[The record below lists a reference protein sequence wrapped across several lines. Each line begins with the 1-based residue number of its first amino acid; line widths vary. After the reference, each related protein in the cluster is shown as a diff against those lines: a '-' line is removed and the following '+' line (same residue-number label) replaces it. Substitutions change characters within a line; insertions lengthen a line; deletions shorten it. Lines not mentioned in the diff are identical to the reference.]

1 MWTLIF
7 LAVYGNN
14 TTALQYS
21 KHEDVFKCMEAFER
35 VYFQELPRNKEGLM
49 LVCVKGDRNEVSS
62 DY

>member
-7 LAVYGNN
+7 VAVYGAD
-14 TTALQYS
+14 TTALQHS
-21 KHEDVFKCMEAFER
+21 KHEDVFKCMAEFER
-35 VYFQELPRNKEGLM
+35 VYSEELPRNKEGLM